1 MAAESTLIM
10 LAPREL
16 HDIPDAA
23 NVRITCRAGAVWVTL
38 DNDGKDYIV
47 EAGESFVTSRH
58 ARALVYAL
66 GAARVDLTECQSRK
80 ETTPTFN
87 RFHAIPLMKAAR

>member
-1 MAAESTLIM
+1 MTAESTLIL

-16 HDIPDAA
+16 HSIPDAA
-23 NVRITCRAGAVWVTL
+23 NVRIACRAGAVWITL
-38 DNDGKDYIV
+38 DNDAKDYV
-47 EAGESFVTSRH
+47 LEAGESFTPAVH

-66 GAARVDLTECQSRK
+66 GTARVDLTECQSRK
-80 ETTPTFN
+80 ETTPMFS